1 MIKFKIIL
9 ILISFVLISCQKIEV
24 LEPIVFD
31 FNQLP
36 TITINSEKKSVINL
50 YDVKFDNPYIDHS
63 LEEPPIIFL
72 EKWFANNLNI
82 FGTENQFVINIID
95 ASLKKT
101 EISNTEKKRYQE
113 KTIFFYEI
121 SFLVEFILYDDSNFL
136 LANTIVESNRT
147 TTSGKYISLHES
159 SIIIDTLILDCL
171 KDFSIKTE
179 QLTKTHMGKYI
190 L

>member
-1 MIKFKIIL
+1 MLLL
-9 ILISFVLISCQKIEV
+9 ILEIISDKI
-24 LEPIVFD
+24 
-31 FNQLP
+31 
-36 TITINSEKKSVINL
+36 
-50 YDVKFDNPYIDHS
+50 
-63 LEEPPIIFL
+63 
-72 EKWFANNLNI
+72 
-82 FGTENQFVINIID
+82 
-95 ASLKKT
+95 
-101 EISNTEKKRYQE
+101 
-113 KTIFFYEI
+113 
-121 SFLVEFILYDDSNFL
+121 LVEFILYDDSNFL